1 MFKHGET
8 YLAVKRLIDSVWTVK
23 FLFLKEGIRIIS
35 YSRENPDG
43 YKNENQLP
51 KADIVEDEKRVAIA
65 IQLYRPET
73 RLLESDKEIYLYGEY
88 RVLNPQYIFSYKYK
102 DELL

>member
-8 YLAVKRLIDSVWTVK
+8 YLAVERLIDSVWTVK

-43 YKNENQLP
+43 YKNEKQLP
-51 KADIVEDEKRVAIA
+51 KANIIEGDKRVAIA
-65 IQLYRPET
+65 IQLYRPEAM
-73 RLLESDKEIYLYGEY
+73 LLGSDRETHLYGEY
-88 RVLNPQYIFSYKYK
+88 PVLNPQFIFSYSYK
-102 DELL
+102 NDLL